1 MYNYSFHGVYKPT
14 YTWGASHC
22 RYSQFISWTFS
33 PESSSSFPMST
44 DRGISESVDRILRK
58 RGQAWPP
65 WDMVYLSFNNTVPSG
80 YVKIAIENGHLLWVF
95 PLIAWWFSIVMLVYQ
110 RVYATDAFQQG
121 EVSEGIIHFNTF
133 HSCCRWSK
141 AQCSP
146 PIKAMLMPDL
156 LRWEK
161 SLKDSEGP
169 RFFIAGPQPNRFT
182 KQRLELCLESEILS
196 TWNE

>member
-1 MYNYSFHGVYKPT
+1 MLLGRLLNDKPGRLGTWSICFNYT
-14 YTWGASHC
+14 
-22 RYSQFISWTFS
+22 
-33 PESSSSFPMST
+33 
-44 DRGISESVDRILRK
+44 
-58 RGQAWPP
+58 
-65 WDMVYLSFNNTVPSG
+65 
-80 YVKIAIENGHLLWVF
+80 
-95 PLIAWWFSIVMLVYQ
+95 
-110 RVYATDAFQQG
+110 VYATDARQG

-196 TWNE
+196 S